1 MRYFIFRAFSFVI
14 LLSINLFI
22 TLYSLHLFELIDSSH
37 TLEMYIWM
45 IPLYLFAYYAFRLLT
60 HRMVSANELLLI
72 LKANFI
78 ALVAIFFIVA
88 IAKMGHTTSRA
99 IVIEYFILNN
109 LNAFWSYLLRKNAF
123 SHFPFLKQNIFAVC
137 DKEGYKNIH
146 SWFGKGNPFGYEV
159 SEIIMVEEST
169 PEALHVKI
177 ESLIHKEKF
186 DSVVIDIKHSE
197 ILNEM
202 DVVDHIQR
210 YLRRVIIL
218 PKMSRLSLVNA
229 ELISSVYHKGMAF
242 YIKNSLLSP
251 VERSI
256 KMGFDFVLSLI
267 IVLLVSPFLVWLY
280 GVIYIATK
288 GHPIFTHKRIGRHG
302 KVFKVYKFRTMH
314 LDANTRLQKLLSDST
329 ENRKEWEKNFKLK
342 NDPRTTT
349 IGNFL
354 RKTSLDELPQ
364 LINVLKGEMSLVGP
378 RPIVQKEIEKYG
390 ECFEYFTAVKPGIT
404 GLWQVSG
411 RNDVTYDERV
421 QLDVWYVR
429 NWSIEL
435 DIQILIKT
443 ILVVL
448 GRKGSY

>member
-1 MRYFIFRAFSFVI
+1 
-14 LLSINLFI
+14 
-22 TLYSLHLFELIDSSH
+22 
-37 TLEMYIWM
+37 
-45 IPLYLFAYYAFRLLT
+45 
-60 HRMVSANELLLI
+60 MVSTNELLLI

-78 ALVAIFFIVA
+78 VLVAIFFIVA
-88 IAKMGHTTSRA
+88 IAKLGHTTSRA

-109 LNAFWSYLLRKNAF
+109 LNVFWAYLLRKNAF
-123 SHFPFLKQNIFAVC
+123 TYFPFLKQSIFAVC
-137 DKEGYKNIH
+137 DKQGYKNIH
-146 SWFGKGNPFGYEV
+146 SWFGKGNPFGYEL
-159 SEIIMVEEST
+159 SEIVMVEEST
-169 PEALHVKI
+169 PEVLHVKI
-177 ESLIHKEKF
+177 ESLIHEEKF
-186 DSVVIDIKHSE
+186 DSVVIDIKHSN

-202 DVVDHIQR
+202 ELVDTIQR

-229 ELISSVYHKGMAF
+229 ELISSVHHKGMAF
-242 YIKNSLLSP
+242 YLNNSLLSP
-251 VERSI
+251 VERSV
-256 KMGFDFVLSLI
+256 KMGFDFVLSLMI
-267 IVLLVSPFLVWLY
+267 IVCTFPFLVWIY
-280 GVIYIATK
+280 GVVYIATK

-302 KVFKVYKFRTMH
+302 KVFNVYKFRTMH
-314 LDANTRLQKLLSDST
+314 LDAHTRLKELLSTST
-329 ENRKEWEKNFKLK
+329 ESGEEWGENFKLK
-342 NDPRTTT
+342 NDPRVTK

-378 RPIVQKEIEKYG
+378 RPIIHKEIEKYG
-390 ECFEYFTAVKPGIT
+390 EYFEYFTAVKPGIT

-435 DIQILIKT
+435 DIQILMKT